1 MKKKLETMKCEP
13 CESCK
18 HDCQHGKSVIKN
30 VKILNINYGI
40 EPTLVISKD
49 YSIVG
54 KIDYQ
59 EQKIYVRSDLLKDR
73 LKDAILHEIVHGIL
87 EQLGYSNL
95 NDDEQFVTAFTTA
108 LLKVMQ
114 DNGELFSWL
123 Q

>member
-30 VKILNINYGI
+30 VKILNINYDL
-40 EPTLVISKD
+40 EYAQVVSED

-73 LKDAILHEIVHGIL
+73 LKDTILHEIIHGIL
-87 EQLGYSNL
+87 EQLGYN
-95 NDDEQFVTAFTTA
+95 NFNRDEQFVTAFTA
-108 LLKVMQ
+108 SLLRVMQ

>member
-1 MKKKLETMKCEP
+1 MKKKSETMKCEP
-13 CESCK
+13 CEPCK
-18 HDCQHGKSVIKN
+18 HDCQHDKSVIKN